1 MPQYNG
7 PTLVSEALAA
17 DIVLFWKT
25 SVAGNRTI
33 LFSDLVT
40 SVEAL
45 LSKVDSVSVISANT
59 TLDDTYQFVVCNS
72 AGTFTITLPLA
83 SDNPGLRFR
92 IGNKGAGTVT
102 VQRTAADVIAAGGV
116 AGASTTITQYNTYDF
131 ESDGVTVW
139 FRTS

>member
-7 PTLVSEALAA
+7 YDLITELLAA
-17 DIVLFWKT
+17 DLVLVWQD
-25 SVAGNRTI
+25 SSGSNRTI
-33 LFSDLVT
+33 TFEDLVT
-40 SVEAL
+40 SVNNL
-45 LSKVDSVSVISANT
+45 LPKVDVVTIIASNT
-59 TLDDTYQFVVCNS
+59 TLDATYQFVVCNS
-72 AGTFTITLPLA
+72 GGTFTITLPDA

-102 VQRTAADVIAAGGV
+102 VQRTGSDVVAAGGA

-131 ESDGVTVW
+131 ESDGVNTW